1 MVKIEK
7 HEKREFEVPT
17 ANITVSNL
25 GSRYD
30 VKFLKDTVKVELEGL
45 STELD
50 ALDAAAL
57 TGSID
62 VSGMT
67 DGEHTVNLEL
77 NLDSKFKLSKKA
89 TVTVDIVPADS
100 QNTQSTGSS
109 ASNKTDIKTES
120 TTEKEDSS
128 KSEESDSESS
138 KTDKNN
144 TTTQTP
150 ATANKTQTSKTS
162 ED

>member
-1 MVKIEK
+1 MINSITIPEAVLDLTDATGNIEKEVDVSSYLPEGATLVDSSQAKISVVVKIEK
-7 HEKREFEVPT
+7 HEKRKFEVPT

-100 QNTQSTGSS
+100 QNTQSTGCLLY
-109 ASNKTDIKTES
+109 
-120 TTEKEDSS
+120 
-128 KSEESDSESS
+128 
-138 KTDKNN
+138 
-144 TTTQTP
+144 
-150 ATANKTQTSKTS
+150 TSRCV
-162 ED
+162 

>member
-1 MVKIEK
+1 M
-7 HEKREFEVPT
+7 
-17 ANITVSNL
+17 
-25 GSRYD
+25 
-30 VKFLKDTVKVELEGL
+30 KFLKDTVKVELEGL

-100 QNTQSTGSS
+100 QNTQSTGSP
-109 ASNKTDIKTES
+109 ASNKTDIKTEGKTES

-138 KTDKNN
+138 KTDKSN
-144 TTTQTP
+144 TTTQTS